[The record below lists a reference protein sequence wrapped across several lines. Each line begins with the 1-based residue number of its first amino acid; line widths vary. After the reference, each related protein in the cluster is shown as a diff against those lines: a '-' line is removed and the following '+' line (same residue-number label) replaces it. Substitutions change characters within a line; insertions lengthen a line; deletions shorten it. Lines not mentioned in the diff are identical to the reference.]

1 MKTNPD
7 ASINE
12 FHGDTY
18 QSADGYITSNY
29 FNAGLTK
36 REYFAAMAMQ
46 GLTAKYGLVKNPHE
60 AVELADALIKELN
73 KEKSDERGNNET
85 NKETA

>member
-7 ASINE
+7 DSINA

-29 FNAGLTK
+29 FNAGLSK

-46 GLTAKYGLVKNPHE
+46 GYLANSFNHEMIQPVSTATH
-60 AVELADALIKELN
+60 AQIAELSVGAADALIEELN
-73 KEKSDERGNNET
+73 K
-85 NKETA
+85 

>member
-7 ASINE
+7 DSINA
-12 FHGDTY
+12 FYGDTY

-29 FNAGLTK
+29 FNAGLSK

-46 GLTAKYGLVKNPHE
+46 GLQSKPIMYVSHDSNKEVSFELLRKEHARR
-60 AVELADALIKELN
+60 AVEIADALIEELN
-73 KEKSDERGNNET
+73 K
-85 NKETA
+85 